1 MQNISIPD
9 IIANLKGRRGYV
21 EKKAKKLG
29 YNCLE
34 KYFEDKLAN
43 EAQLLAENG
52 IKEEKLLTEKK
63 HNKLSLQVKKPAVAV
78 NIFL

>member
-63 HNKLSLQVKKPAVAV
+63 AQEAVPAGKKTCGCC
-78 NIFL
+78 

>member
-9 IIANLKGRRGYV
+9 IIANLKGRRGYE

-29 YNCLE
+29 YDCLE

-43 EAQLLAENG
+43 EAQLLAENEV
-52 IKEEKLLTEKK
+52 KEEEILDEKK
-63 HNKLSLQVKKPAVAV
+63 ALKNGPADKKTCGCC
-78 NIFL
+78 

>member
-43 EAQLLAENG
+43 EAQLIAENE
-52 IKEEKLLTEKK
+52 IKEEELVAEKK
-63 HNKLSLQVKKPAVAV
+63 AQQAVPAGKKTCGCC
-78 NIFL
+78 

>member
-9 IIANLKGRRGYV
+9 IIANLKGRRGYE

-29 YNCLE
+29 YDCLE

-43 EAQLLAENG
+43 EAQLLAENE
-52 IKEEKLLTEKK
+52 IKPEALLAA
-63 HNKLSLQVKKPAVAV
+63 KPALKTDPADKKTCGCC
-78 NIFL
+78 

>member
-9 IIANLKGRRGYV
+9 IIANLKGRRGYE

-29 YNCLE
+29 YDCLE

-43 EAQLLAENG
+43 EAQLLAENEV
-52 IKEEKLLTEKK
+52 KEEELLAKK
-63 HNKLSLQVKKPAVAV
+63 QVLKDASTSKKTCSCC
-78 NIFL
+78 

>member
-9 IIANLKGRRGYV
+9 IIANLKGRRGYE

-29 YNCLE
+29 YDCLE

-43 EAQLLAENG
+43 EAQLLAENEK
-52 IKEEKLLTEKK
+52 KEEELRAKK
-63 HNKLSLQVKKPAVAV
+63 QALKDAPTSKKTCSCC
-78 NIFL
+78 

>member
-1 MQNISIPD
+1 MQNISIPG

-63 HNKLSLQVKKPAVAV
+63 AQEAVPAGKKTCGCC
-78 NIFL
+78 

>member
-9 IIANLKGRRGYV
+9 IIANLKGRRGYE

-63 HNKLSLQVKKPAVAV
+63 AQQAVPAGKKTCGCC
-78 NIFL
+78 

>member
-9 IIANLKGRRGYV
+9 IIANLKGRRGYE

-29 YNCLE
+29 YDCLE

-43 EAQLLAENG
+43 EAQLLAEN
-52 IKEEKLLTEKK
+52 E
-63 HNKLSLQVKKPAVAV
+63 V
-78 NIFL
+78 NS

>member
-63 HNKLSLQVKKPAVAV
+63 AQQAVPAGNKTCGCC
-78 NIFL
+78 

>member
-9 IIANLKGRRGYV
+9 IIANLKGRRGYE

-29 YNCLE
+29 YDCLE

-43 EAQLLAENG
+43 EAQLLAENE
-52 IKEEKLLTEKK
+52 IKEEELLAE
-63 HNKLSLQVKKPAVAV
+63 NKALKNDVLSS
-78 NIFL
+78 

>member
-9 IIANLKGRRGYV
+9 IIANLKGRRGYE

-29 YNCLE
+29 YDCLE

-43 EAQLLAENG
+43 EAQLLAENEVN
-52 IKEEKLLTEKK
+52 EEELMAEKK
-63 HNKLSLQVKKPAVAV
+63 ALKNTPAGKKTCGRC
-78 NIFL
+78 

>member
-1 MQNISIPD
+1 MQNITIPD

-43 EAQLLAENG
+43 EAQLLAENET
-52 IKEEKLLTEKK
+52 KEEELLAEKK
-63 HNKLSLQVKKPAVAV
+63 AQQAAPSGKKTCGCC
-78 NIFL
+78 

>member
-9 IIANLKGRRGYV
+9 IIANLKGRRGYE

-29 YNCLE
+29 YDCLE

-43 EAQLLAENG
+43 EAQLLAENEV
-52 IKEEKLLTEKK
+52 KEEELQAEKK
-63 HNKLSLQVKKPAVAV
+63 ALKNGPADKKTCGCC
-78 NIFL
+78 

>member
-9 IIANLKGRRGYV
+9 IIANLKGRRGYE

-29 YNCLE
+29 YDCLE

-43 EAQLLAENG
+43 KAQLLAQN
-52 IKEEKLLTEKK
+52 
-63 HNKLSLQVKKPAVAV
+63 
-78 NIFL
+78 

>member
-29 YNCLE
+29 YDCLE

-43 EAQLLAENG
+43 EAQLLAENEVN
-52 IKEEKLLTEKK
+52 EEELMAEKK
-63 HNKLSLQVKKPAVAV
+63 ALKNTPAGKKTCGCC
-78 NIFL
+78 

>member
-9 IIANLKGRRGYV
+9 IIANLKGRRGYE

-29 YNCLE
+29 YDCLE

-43 EAQLLAENG
+43 EAQLLAENE
-52 IKEEKLLTEKK
+52 IKEGKLLAEKIALK
-63 HNKLSLQVKKPAVAV
+63 SVPTGKKTCGCC
-78 NIFL
+78 

>member
-1 MQNISIPD
+1 MQNISIPN

-63 HNKLSLQVKKPAVAV
+63 AQQAVPAGKKTCGCC
-78 NIFL
+78 

>member
-63 HNKLSLQVKKPAVAV
+63 AQQAVPAGKKTCGCC
-78 NIFL
+78 

>member
-9 IIANLKGRRGYV
+9 IIANLKGRRGYE

-29 YNCLE
+29 YDCLE

-43 EAQLLAENG
+43 KAQLLAQTE
-52 IKEEKLLTEKK
+52 IKEDELLAEKK
-63 HNKLSLQVKKPAVAV
+63 AQQVAPAGKKTCGCC
-78 NIFL
+78 

>member
-29 YNCLE
+29 YDCLE

-43 EAQLLAENG
+43 EAQLIAENE
-52 IKEEKLLTEKK
+52 IKEEELVAEKK
-63 HNKLSLQVKKPAVAV
+63 AQQAAPAGKKTCVCC
-78 NIFL
+78 

>member
-9 IIANLKGRRGYV
+9 IIANLKGRRGY
-21 EKKAKKLG
+21 EERKAKKLG

-63 HNKLSLQVKKPAVAV
+63 AQQAVPAGKKTCGCC
-78 NIFL
+78 

>member
-34 KYFEDKLAN
+34 KYFEDKLTN

-63 HNKLSLQVKKPAVAV
+63 AQQAVPAGKKTCGCC
-78 NIFL
+78 

>member
-9 IIANLKGRRGYV
+9 IIANLKGRRGYE

-29 YNCLE
+29 YDCLE

-43 EAQLLAENG
+43 EAQLLAENE
-52 IKEEKLLTEKK
+52 IKEEELLAQKK
-63 HNKLSLQVKKPAVAV
+63 VQQAAPAGKKTCGCC
-78 NIFL
+78 

>member
-9 IIANLKGRRGYV
+9 IIANLKGRRGYE

-29 YNCLE
+29 YDCLE

-43 EAQLLAENG
+43 EAQLLAENEV
-52 IKEEKLLTEKK
+52 KEEELLAEKK
-63 HNKLSLQVKKPAVAV
+63 AQQAVPAGKKTCGCC
-78 NIFL
+78 

>member
-9 IIANLKGRRGYV
+9 IIANLKGRRGYE

-29 YNCLE
+29 YDCLE

-43 EAQLLAENG
+43 EAQLLAENEV
-52 IKEEKLLTEKK
+52 KEEE
-63 HNKLSLQVKKPAVAV
+63 LSL
-78 NIFL
+78 IHI

>member
-9 IIANLKGRRGYV
+9 IIANLKGRRGYE

-43 EAQLLAENG
+43 EAQLLAENE
-52 IKEEKLLTEKK
+52 IKEGELLAEKK
-63 HNKLSLQVKKPAVAV
+63 AQQAAPAGKKTCGCC
-78 NIFL
+78 

>member
-9 IIANLKGRRGYV
+9 IIANLKGRRGYE

-29 YNCLE
+29 YDCLE

-43 EAQLLAENG
+43 EAQRLAQNEIKEDELLA
-52 IKEEKLLTEKK
+52 KK
-63 HNKLSLQVKKPAVAV
+63 QALKNVPTSKKTCSCC
-78 NIFL
+78 

>member
-43 EAQLLAENG
+43 EAQLLAENE
-52 IKEEKLLTEKK
+52 IKEEKLLAEKK
-63 HNKLSLQVKKPAVAV
+63 AQHAAPAGKKTCGCC
-78 NIFL
+78 

>member
-1 MQNISIPD
+1 MQNISILD

-34 KYFEDKLAN
+34 KYFEDKLA
-43 EAQLLAENG
+43 
-52 IKEEKLLTEKK
+52 KK
-63 HNKLSLQVKKPAVAV
+63 ALSEFVKDHK
-78 NIFL
+78 

>member
-43 EAQLLAENG
+43 EAQLLAENE
-52 IKEEKLLTEKK
+52 IKEEELLAEKK
-63 HNKLSLQVKKPAVAV
+63 AQQAVPAGKKTCGCC
-78 NIFL
+78 

>member
-9 IIANLKGRRGYV
+9 IIANLKGRRGYE

-29 YNCLE
+29 YECLE

-43 EAQLLAENG
+43 EAQLLAENEV
-52 IKEEKLLTEKK
+52 KEEELLDEKK
-63 HNKLSLQVKKPAVAV
+63 ALKNGPADKKTCGCC
-78 NIFL
+78 

>member
-9 IIANLKGRRGYV
+9 IIANLKGRRGYE

-29 YNCLE
+29 YDCLE

-43 EAQLLAENG
+43 EAELLAENEVN
-52 IKEEKLLTEKK
+52 EEELLAEKK
-63 HNKLSLQVKKPAVAV
+63 TLKNAPADKKTCGCC
-78 NIFL
+78 